1 MMATLELLLIV
12 LNIIILSTIYATLIL
27 LVVFLLSKTTNIHWI
42 KWLCT
47 KKIRF
52 WLLTHFTISV
62 LLFAFSF
69 SYWQDTG
76 LGDNSKIPVGYGQT
90 IQSEDFAWTY
100 FYPNPD
106 KAEANQD
113 ELIIGNYKIADPF
126 LCAEVSHQYTNNNPS
141 YDYIVYDLKNKSLQ
155 TFFSKEE
162 YENYALKNSLPMT
175 AAFYDFRQHYHEYL
189 DNRPKWK
196 TWLLP

>member
-1 MMATLELLLIV
+1 MMATFELLLIII
-12 LNIIILSTIYATLIL
+12 NIIVLSTVYATLLLLIVFIL
-27 LVVFLLSKTTNIHWI
+27 SRTTNIQWAKRI
-42 KWLCT
+42 LT

-52 WLLTHFTISV
+52 WLFTHFIISV
-62 LLFAFSF
+62 LLFITAFL
-69 SYWQDTG
+69 YWQDTG
-76 LGDNSKIPVGYGQT
+76 IGDNSKIPVGYGQT

-100 FYPNPD
+100 FYPDPD
-106 KAEANQD
+106 KTEPNQD
-113 ELIIGNYKIADPF
+113 EFIIGNYKIADPF

-141 YDYIVYDLKNKSLQ
+141 YDYIVYNLKNKSMQ

-175 AAFYDFRQHYHEYL
+175 KDFYDFREHYHEYL
-189 DNRPKWK
+189 NNRPKWK